1 MNVIVFVI
9 AITTSLVITMDII
22 SNHHHQAQH
31 HHLQWFRALN
41 EASEDFTVLSLAW
54 TMFMIAMPTWKLTM
68 MIIFINIIAGQ
79 WKYSWQR
86 WWWREPGK
94 MLSPA
99 RYPCSWWRIPC
110 SAPGYII
117 MMNCCWWMMMIM
129 MLTMPTGSNTQG
141 GFDVSRWMER
151 PVVDHLRVLF
161 LRLRFWLFFDFIH
174 SFDIGGVINVSMIIT
189 CQSSP
194 SRVSWTPCGDTE
206 TA

>member
-1 MNVIVFVI
+1 
-9 AITTSLVITMDII
+9 
-22 SNHHHQAQH
+22 
-31 HHLQWFRALN
+31 
-41 EASEDFTVLSLAW
+41 
-54 TMFMIAMPTWKLTM
+54 M

-79 WKYSWQR
+79 WKYSRQR

-117 MMNCCWWMMMIM
+117 MMNCCWWMMMMM

-161 LRLRFWLFFDFIH
+161 LRLRFWLLFWFYSFFWYWWCNQCFNDNHLPKLPIKSELDALWWH
-174 SFDIGGVINVSMIIT
+174 WDGVVV
-189 CQSSP
+189 P
-194 SRVSWTPCGDTE
+194 SIV
-206 TA
+206 ANLL

>member
-1 MNVIVFVI
+1 
-9 AITTSLVITMDII
+9 
-22 SNHHHQAQH
+22 
-31 HHLQWFRALN
+31 
-41 EASEDFTVLSLAW
+41 
-54 TMFMIAMPTWKLTM
+54 
-68 MIIFINIIAGQ
+68 MIIFTNIIAGQ

-117 MMNCCWWMMMIM
+117 MMNCCWWMMMMM

-161 LRLRFWLFFDFIH
+161 LRLRFWLFWFYSFFWYWWCNPCFNDNHLPKLPIKSELDALWWHWDGVVVPSIVANLLKKWFLTYRHFSGRNGVWGTFICVRH
-174 SFDIGGVINVSMIIT
+174 DMMVKGWNGDRQKINLNWWLKT
-189 CQSSP
+189 
-194 SRVSWTPCGDTE
+194 
-206 TA
+206 